1 MYKNLTQGCMKNV
14 LEMVL
19 LNKVQDFEMGSVRA
33 GMPWVCEKYV
43 FRSYL
48 GNEER
53 SEDEV
58 DGGLTKVIILKGN
71 RGCTNQICEQ

>member
-33 GMPWVCEKYV
+33 GIPWVCEKHV

-48 GNEER
+48 RNEER

-58 DGGLTKVIILKGN
+58 DVGLTKSYYFE
-71 RGCTNQICEQ
+71 REQGMHKSHM

>member
-1 MYKNLTQGCMKNV
+1 MKNV
-14 LEMVL
+14 LEMIL

-33 GMPWVCEKYV
+33 GMPWVCEKHV

-58 DGGLTKVIILKGN
+58 DGGLV
-71 RGCTNQICEQ
+71 

>member
-1 MYKNLTQGCMKNV
+1 MKNV
-14 LEMVL
+14 LEMIL

-33 GMPWVCEKYV
+33 GMPWVCAKQV

-71 RGCTNQICEQ
+71 RGCTNHICEQ